1 MDKVMK
7 IPTKYK
13 EDDIMNMLTPF
24 ERKSYDIFN
33 AFRDFEDSFFRSPAV
48 SGCRTD
54 IRDEGDKY
62 VLESELPGFD
72 KEDIHLDLDG
82 DYLTISAQHS
92 DQMEDSDK
100 DGKYLRRERSTSS
113 YRRSFNIAACD
124 NGNIDAEYKNGI
136 LTVSLPK
143 KKEQEPTAKRLEI
156 H

>member
-1 MDKVMK
+1 
-7 IPTKYK
+7 
-13 EDDIMNMLTPF
+13 MNMLTPF

-33 AFRDFEDSFFRSPAV
+33 AFRDFEDSFFRSPTV

-62 VLESELPGFD
+62 VLESELPGFN

-92 DQMEDSDK
+92 EQKEDSDK
-100 DGKYLRRERSTSS
+100 NGNYIRRERTSS
-113 YRRSFNIAACD
+113 SYHRSFNIAACD
-124 NGNIDAEYKNGI
+124 SEGIDAEYKNCI

-143 KKEQEPTAKRLEI
+143 KQETQPAAKRLEI
-156 H
+156 R

>member
-1 MDKVMK
+1 
-7 IPTKYK
+7 
-13 EDDIMNMLTPF
+13 MNMLTPF

-33 AFRDFEDSFFRSPAV
+33 AFRDFEDSFFRSPTVA
-48 SGCRTD
+48 GCRTD

-62 VLESELPGFD
+62 LLESELPGFD

-82 DYLTISAQHS
+82 DYLTITAQRNS
-92 DQMEDSDK
+92 EK
-100 DGKYLRRERSTSS
+100 EENNGNYLRRERSSSS

-124 NGNIDAEYKNGI
+124 SGNIDAEYKNGI

-143 KKEQEPTAKRLEI
+143 KKEQEPTSKRLEI

>member
-1 MDKVMK
+1 MGKVEK
-7 IPTKYK
+7 PTEFK
-13 EDDIMNMLTPF
+13 EDNIMNMLTPF

-92 DQMEDSDK
+92 SEKEDSDK
-100 DGKYLRRERSTSS
+100 EGKYLRRERSSSS

-124 NGNIDAEYKNGI
+124 SDGIDAEYKNGI

-143 KKEQEPTAKRLEI
+143 RKEQEPAAKRLEI
-156 H
+156 R

>member
-1 MDKVMK
+1 
-7 IPTKYK
+7 
-13 EDDIMNMLTPF
+13 MNMLTPF

-82 DYLTISAQHS
+82 DYLTISAQRS
-92 DQMEDSDK
+92 SEKEDSDRE
-100 DGKYLRRERSTSS
+100 GKYLRRERTSSS

-124 NGNIDAEYKNGI
+124 SDGIDAEYKNGI
-136 LTVSLPK
+136 LMVSLPK
-143 KKEQEPTAKRLEI
+143 RKEQEPAAKRLEI
-156 H
+156 R

>member
-1 MDKVMK
+1 
-7 IPTKYK
+7 
-13 EDDIMNMLTPF
+13 MNMLTPF

-48 SGCRTD
+48 AGCRTD
-54 IRDEGDKY
+54 IREEGDKY

-92 DQMEDSDK
+92 DQKEESDK
-100 DGKYLRRERSTSS
+100 EGKYLRRERSTSS

-124 NGNIDAEYKNGI
+124 SDGIDAEYKNGI

-143 KKEQEPTAKRLEI
+143 RKEQEPAAKRLEI
-156 H
+156 R

>member
-1 MDKVMK
+1 
-7 IPTKYK
+7 
-13 EDDIMNMLTPF
+13 MNMLTPF

-33 AFRDFEDSFFRSPAV
+33 AFRDFEDSFFRSPSV

-82 DYLTISAQHS
+82 DYLTITAQHS
-92 DQMEDSDK
+92 TEKEDGDK
-100 DGKYLRRERSTSS
+100 NGNYLRRERSTSS
-113 YRRSFNIAACD
+113 YRRSFNIAACSSD
-124 NGNIDAEYKNGI
+124 GIDAEYKNGI

-143 KKEQEPTAKRLEI
+143 KQEQQPAAKRLEI
-156 H
+156 R

>member
-1 MDKVMK
+1 
-7 IPTKYK
+7 
-13 EDDIMNMLTPF
+13 MNMLTPF

-72 KEDIHLDLDG
+72 KEDIRLDLDG

-92 DQMEDSDK
+92 SEKEDSDK
-100 DGKYLRRERSTSS
+100 NGNYIRRERSTSS
-113 YRRSFNIAACD
+113 YRRSFNIAACSSE
-124 NGNIDAEYKNGI
+124 GIDAEYKNGI
-136 LTVSLPK
+136 LTVTLPK
-143 KKEQEPTAKRLEI
+143 KKEQQPAAKRLEI
-156 H
+156 R

>member
-1 MDKVMK
+1 
-7 IPTKYK
+7 
-13 EDDIMNMLTPF
+13 MNMLTPF

-48 SGCRTD
+48 AGCRTD

-82 DYLTISAQHS
+82 DYLTITAQRS
-92 DQMEDSDK
+92 TEKEDGDK
-100 DGKYLRRERSTSS
+100 NGSYIRRERTSSS
-113 YRRSFNIAACD
+113 YRRSFNIASCD
-124 NGNIDAEYKNGI
+124 SGNIDAEYRNGI

-143 KKEQEPTAKRLEI
+143 KKEQEPAVKRLEI
-156 H
+156 R